1 MERLIEAALS
11 EDIGSGDLTARYFV
25 PEDRQA
31 TGFIVARESGVLSG
45 GEIGLEV
52 FRKVDP
58 AVHAVPLVQDGDRI
72 AEGAYIMKIEGPA
85 RSILTAERTV
95 LNFMQ
100 RMSGVA
106 SATRLYVDAV
116 KSTNS
121 QILDTRKTIP
131 GWRYLDKLAV
141 THGGGTN
148 HRMGL
153 YDRVMVK
160 DNHLMTGG
168 DLAELQAA
176 ILRLK
181 EEHPSVEVELEADRL
196 EQVEAFL
203 ALEGV
208 GYILLDNMST
218 ADLARAVEMR
228 GERTTPLLEASGGVN
243 LSTVAG
249 IAESGVDF
257 ISVGA
262 ITHSVK
268 ALDLALDFV
277 KRE

>member
-1 MERLIEAALS
+1 
-11 EDIGSGDLTARYFV
+11 
-25 PEDRQA
+25 
-31 TGFIVARESGVLSG
+31 
-45 GEIGLEV
+45 
-52 FRKVDP
+52 
-58 AVHAVPLVQDGDRI
+58 
-72 AEGAYIMKIEGPA
+72 
-85 RSILTAERTV
+85 
-95 LNFMQ
+95 
-100 RMSGVA
+100 VA
-106 SATRLYVDAV
+106 SATRQYVDAV
-116 KSTNS
+116 KGTNA

-160 DNHLMTGG
+160 DNHLMTGS
-168 DLAELQAA
+168 DPAELQAA
-176 ILRLK
+176 ILKLE
-181 EEHPSVEVELEADRL
+181 EEHPDVEVELEADRL

-203 ALEGV
+203 AMEGV
-208 GYILLDNMST
+208 GYILLDNMSNG
-218 ADLARAVEMR
+218 DLARAVELR
-228 GERTTPLLEASGGVN
+228 GDRTTPQLEASGGVT
-243 LSTVAG
+243 LATVAA

-277 KRE
+277 KRD